1 MIVATY
7 DFGWG
12 PELLTKQLEAE
23 ILREYLRPFAED
35 DSKTIVV
42 NNTWYGDWC
51 HQKVVDA
58 CRADPPDRIVLVA
71 MMDAPVCGADKF
83 SELCSDIRLVGYYPG
98 SDEIDYW
105 SLAVNK
111 WFTLPDHDLLDPSGI
126 DLPFMSL
133 NRKPHYHRQQLYDAL
148 KSADLLDR
156 GLVSMGAAR
165 DGEPPQRAL
174 PQDIGV
180 SAMNLNP
187 NPGVEQTG
195 LVNDI
200 MTLGHPEN
208 WRRCFLNIVT
218 ETQFN
223 LRRVHFVS
231 EKIYKPIM
239 GMRPFLVYARTGAVP
254 WLTARGFEPYVTDFQ
269 DLTDLDLSS
278 PYNIVPF
285 LSVLSDQPIS
295 YLHSKMLALRE
306 KIKYNRSQF
315 DKYVAQTQEK
325 ITQGIQCQI

>member
-23 ILREYLRPFAED
+23 ILQEYLRPFASDE
-35 DSKTIVV
+35 SRTIIV
-42 NNTWYGDWC
+42 NSTWYGDWC
-51 HQKVVDA
+51 HSKVVDA
-58 CRADPPDRIVLVA
+58 CRADPVDRIVLVS
-71 MMDAPVCGADKF
+71 MIDAAGIWAERFQDLADDVR
-83 SELCSDIRLVGYYPG
+83 SVGYYPG
-98 SDEIDYW
+98 PDEIDYW
-105 SLAVNK
+105 ALAVNK
-111 WFTLPDHDLLDPSGI
+111 WFTIPDYDLLDPVDI

-148 KSADLLDR
+148 KAADLLDR
-156 GLVSMGAAR
+156 GLVSMGSAR
-165 DGEPPQRAL
+165 DGEPAQRSL

-180 SAMNLNP
+180 SAMNFNP

-200 MTLGHPEN
+200 MSLGHTEN

-218 ETQFN
+218 ETQFDIPRTN
-223 LRRVHFVS
+223 FVS

-254 WLTARGFEPYVTDFQ
+254 WLTVRGFEPYVTDFR
-269 DLTDLDLSS
+269 DITDLDLSS

-285 LSVLSDQPIS
+285 LRILSEQPIS
-295 YLHSKMLALRE
+295 YLRSKMLALRE
-306 KIKYNRSQF
+306 KIQYNRNQF
-315 DKYVAQTQEK
+315 DRYVARTQEK